1 MSAAKAKPSARPTRW
16 TSRLLDGLT
25 AFLSVLWL
33 FPLLVSLWM
42 SIRPQFASA
51 DASTLFL
58 GLFTLD
64 NYRSAW
70 AISPWPIHYVNTL
83 IFVMGTLLVQVV
95 TVTLAGYTFARMQFP
110 GRGLLLLV
118 VLAQLMIPSTVLLA
132 QNFVT
137 IRNLGLYDTQVA
149 MMMPYLGSAFGT
161 LLLRQAF
168 RSVPYELE
176 EAARVDGASVWV
188 VIFRIY
194 VPLSIPSYVA
204 FSLVSISSHWNEF
217 LWPLIVTQSEAVRPL
232 TVGLNKLVQSSEVG
246 ALYNQQMAGTIL
258 VIAPL
263 VLLFMRWQKQFIESF
278 AQSGI
283 K

>member
-25 AFLSVLWL
+25 VLLSLLWL

-42 SIRPQFASA
+42 SLRPQFASA
-51 DASTLFL
+51 DPGSLLL

-64 NYRSAW
+64 NYHDAW
-70 AISPWPIHYVNTL
+70 RISPWGTHYVNTL
-83 IFVMGTLLVQVV
+83 IFVIGTLLVQLV
-95 TVTLAGYTFARMQFP
+95 TVTLAGYVFARLRFP
-110 GRGLLLLV
+110 GRGLLLLL
-118 VLAQLMIPSTVLLA
+118 VLSQLMIPSTVLLA

-137 IRNLGLYDTQVA
+137 IRSLGLYDTQVA
-149 MMMPYLGSAFGT
+149 MMMPYFGSAFGT

-176 EAARVDGASVWV
+176 EAARVDGANVWHV
-188 VIFRIY
+188 LRHIY
-194 VPLSIPSYVA
+194 VPLSVPSYVA
-204 FSLVSISSHWNEF
+204 FGLVSISSHWNEF